1 MEDGAIWWKVPR
13 KPETEGDK
21 CDIKKQGCVKL
32 RDWPPNDSG
41 KGWKRNSK
49 KYIKMGD
56 SALVESACNSPRN
69 LETEEKV
76 TSVILKSRV
85 EAAPP
90 CSLRSLLLRRRGPPS
105 LLSHDDCS
113 RRPPVRGDPAWV
125 DLGSGILMIDTCSTS
140 FVNWKCYLCPD
151 VFLGPCCMQLTLVC
165 IIVYPVQL

>member
-1 MEDGAIWWKVPR
+1 MEDGAIWWKVP
-13 KPETEGDK
+13 KKTETEGDK

-56 SALVESACNSPRN
+56 SALVESACNSPRY

-90 CSLRSLLLRRRGPPS
+90 CSLLCLLLRRRGPPS

-113 RRPPVRGDPAWV
+113 RRPPVRGRPAWV
-125 DLGSGILMIDTCSTS
+125 DLGSGILLTDTCITASLLWTETQQNRWLCS
-140 FVNWKCYLCPD
+140 DVYLAD
-151 VFLGPCCMQLTLVC
+151 S
-165 IIVYPVQL
+165 